1 MEISVRTRLEKAYEI
16 KLDLCI
22 EDMDIKN
29 LPSFS
34 IDEIRAMVLPQV
46 ERLLLN
52 NGGSEKGSKSLSR
65 LMVYGEERC
74 RELFPELFDSQE
86 DSHSSPQ

>member
-1 MEISVRTRLEKAYEI
+1 MEISVRTRLETAYEI

-22 EDMDIKN
+22 ENMDIKN

-46 ERLLLN
+46 ERLFLN
-52 NGGSEKGSKSLSR
+52 NGGGEKGSKTLSR
-65 LMVYGEERC
+65 LMVYGKERC

-86 DSHSSPQ
+86 DPHSSPQ